1 MDQRLSVRRL
11 TADLLGALQAKG
23 YPLGPGKLMQVEE
36 LLRQLPPDTAPGALR
51 TLLSPLLASSPE
63 EQQAFY
69 ELFDNILAGLSAMED
84 TGGGEGTGEKKPDI
98 PKSPDP
104 ETRWRRYLLATLLVL
119 AGIAGGIFDP
129 GTGISWVLLAVSGAL
144 ATVAGWKL
152 PPKPSAR
159 LRYLLAIPLLMAA
172 GYGGKLL
179 MTKYVYPPIP
189 DPVVADA
196 TSRTER
202 FAVAQGGRIVKAL
215 TVPGDTSRLVS
226 ATDCSGRP
234 GGTTALG
241 NTYVLEAAAG
251 TFTFTAAGD
260 APVGGTD
267 SICVTMAFAERRDT
281 VWFIAD
287 ILEAAR
293 RDTGML
299 SELPLP
305 SPHRPEEMAVDPAAK
320 ARADF
325 YRRYQ
330 WPIKALLFLL
340 AAFALVAFLRWD
352 ERRRAK
358 FVAEIEQRDQPPYV
372 WHIETG
378 EGVRPDF
385 GEGMA
390 MLLNRLRRREAA
402 DIHRLDMKATVK
414 ASVRK
419 AGRADFRFREQTRP
433 PEYLLLIDRYD
444 ANDHQARLFD
454 ALYQELRLAEVPAE
468 RFFYQGDPRSSS
480 DNPTPCGCASL
491 KQMRGSPW

>member
-84 TGGGEGTGEKKPDI
+84 TGGGEGPKRPEPPDI
-98 PKSPDP
+98 PKGPDP

-129 GTGISWVLLAVSGAL
+129 GTGISWVLLAISGTL

-179 MTKYVYPPIP
+179 MTKYFFRPVQP
-189 DPVVADA
+189 PVVADA

-251 TFTFTAAGD
+251 TLTFTAAGD

-305 SPHRPEEMAVDPAAK
+305 FPHRPEEMVVDP
-320 ARADF
+320 
-325 YRRYQ
+325 
-330 WPIKALLFLL
+330 
-340 AAFALVAFLRWD
+340 
-352 ERRRAK
+352 
-358 FVAEIEQRDQPPYV
+358 
-372 WHIETG
+372 
-378 EGVRPDF
+378 
-385 GEGMA
+385 
-390 MLLNRLRRREAA
+390 
-402 DIHRLDMKATVK
+402 
-414 ASVRK
+414 
-419 AGRADFRFREQTRP
+419 GRA
-433 PEYLLLIDRYD
+433 
-444 ANDHQARLFD
+444 AA
-454 ALYQELRLAEVPAE
+454 
-468 RFFYQGDPRSSS
+468 
-480 DNPTPCGCASL
+480 C
-491 KQMRGSPW
+491 